1 MEKQPKASISLPHT
15 SENQH
20 IHNIH
25 TTPTMAE
32 NTRMYN
38 HTGSTTINA
47 VSCISLLPL
56 PFLNKYIHHQ
66 NREQCKASTGSFFKH
81 NKLMLVTHLNALAS
95 YGFPLKFCQFFNRDL
110 CCPFYYNQNGSGRH
124 SGQLCEVSY
133 DASAI
138 LIERPSGISLEKSKL
153 IFPLR
158 QITI

>member
-32 NTRMYN
+32 NIRMYN
-38 HTGSTTINA
+38 HAGSTTINA

-95 YGFPLKFCQFFNRDL
+95 YGFPLKFCQFFNVTCVAL
-110 CCPFYYNQNGSGRH
+110 FT
-124 SGQLCEVSY
+124 
-133 DASAI
+133 
-138 LIERPSGISLEKSKL
+138 
-153 IFPLR
+153 
-158 QITI
+158 ITRTAVGDTAANCVKFHMMHQQF